1 MSEDTKEQIQ
11 IILELLRKSLI
22 DNGVSIGL
30 SEKKKKIIFFDTEEY
45 LSTGKFDGFSVSIDN
60 LVK

>member
-1 MSEDTKEQIQ
+1 MSEDTKQQLQ

-30 SEKKKKIIFFDTEEY
+30 SEKKIMFFDTEEY
-45 LSTGKFDGFSVSIDN
+45 LSTGKFDGFSVNIDN

>member
-1 MSEDTKEQIQ
+1 MSEAAKEQIE

-22 DNGVSIGL
+22 DNGVSMVISG
-30 SEKKKKIIFFDTEEY
+30 KKIMFFDTEKY
-45 LSTGKFDGFSVSIDN
+45 LSTGKFDGFSVNIDS

>member
-1 MSEDTKEQIQ
+1 MSEAAKEQIE

-22 DNGVSIGL
+22 DNGVSMGISG
-30 SEKKKKIIFFDTEEY
+30 KKIMFFDTEKY
-45 LSTGKFDGFSVSIDN
+45 LSTGKFDGFSVNIDS

>member
-1 MSEDTKEQIQ
+1 MLEDTKQQLQIV
-11 IILELLRKSLI
+11 LDLLRKSLI

-30 SEKKKKIIFFDTEEY
+30 LEKKIMFIDTKKY
-45 LSTGKFDGFSVSIDN
+45 LSTGKFDGFSVNIDN

>member
-1 MSEDTKEQIQ
+1 MSEAAKEQIE

-30 SEKKKKIIFFDTEEY
+30 SEKKIMFFDTEEY
-45 LSTGKFDGFSVSIDN
+45 LSTGKFDGFSVNIDN

>member
-22 DNGVSIGL
+22 DNGVSMGL
-30 SEKKKKIIFFDTEEY
+30 SEKKIIFFDTEEY
-45 LSTGKFDGFSVSIDN
+45 LSTRKLDGFSVDIDS

>member
-1 MSEDTKEQIQ
+1 MSEAAKEQIE

-30 SEKKKKIIFFDTEEY
+30 SEKKIMFF
-45 LSTGKFDGFSVSIDN
+45 
-60 LVK
+60 